1 MQRGLNFGG
10 HEYYAHA
17 SGFLMD
23 GNIVTSGMFVGFY
36 LFEHV
41 HEGVFVSVSGV
52 ACVVVCVCH
61 VIVKKNS

>member
-1 MQRGLNFGG
+1 M
-10 HEYYAHA
+10 
-17 SGFLMD
+17 
-23 GNIVTSGMFVGFY
+23 TSGMFVGFY